1 MTKQF
6 LISTT
11 LLFLVIFSISTFIGE
26 IKGYPISREGSWSS
40 LLLYIVSLIS
50 FYMITTQTGLTMK
63 AFIAITGWMSVLR
76 FVVVGLSLV
85 VVKFFTSLNIGS
97 FAVCLLISYL
107 LFQIV
112 EIYYLIQKLKS
123 K

>member
-26 IKGYPISREGSWSS
+26 IKGYPISSEGSWSS
-40 LLLYIVSLIS
+40 LLLYIVSLIN
-50 FYMITTQTGLTMK
+50 FYMITTQTGLTIK

-76 FVVVGLSLV
+76 FVVVGLSLL
-85 VVKFFTSLNIGS
+85 VVKFFTALNIWS